1 MGNLPKRPY
10 AGNDYGA
17 NVDVTPVYP
26 ASYNFSNVISV
37 IALNESGLLADYSNF
52 GPASTDIAAPGS
64 DILSTELS
72 GRLICLVARV
82 NGFLNL

>member
-1 MGNLPKRPY
+1 MLRLIRRCC

-17 NVDVTPVYP
+17 NIDNTPVYP
-26 ASYNFSNVISV
+26 ASYNFSNVVAV
-37 IALNESGLLADYSNF
+37 IAINESGGLADYSNY

-72 GRLICLVARV
+72 GVSAC
-82 NGFLNL
+82 F